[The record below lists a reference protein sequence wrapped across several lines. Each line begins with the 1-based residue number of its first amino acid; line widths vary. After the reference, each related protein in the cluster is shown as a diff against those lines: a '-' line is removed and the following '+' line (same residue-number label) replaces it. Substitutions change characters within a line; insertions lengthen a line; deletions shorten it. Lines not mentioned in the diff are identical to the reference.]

1 MDNHIFVFS
10 LNSCNYCVALK
21 DRLKEEEI
29 NYTELEINSHR
40 EIWEQVVKQ
49 TNMNI
54 LPTVFVRKGETDD
67 GPVFVPNRDYT
78 SIEELIEKLKIYL

>member
-10 LNSCNYCVALK
+10 LNSCSHCVALK
-21 DRLKEEEI
+21 ERLKEEEI
-29 NYTELEINSHR
+29 NYTELEINTYK

-67 GPVFVPNRDYT
+67 GPVFVPNRDYS